1 MGADERI
8 FDGKFVKM
16 SEKMISDFCIQFKIL
31 PKIPMTWG
39 ELNEKVLEVKGWLV
53 KNGLFED
60 DFHITDDPTFQ
71 KSLRIDL
78 GLSKNLVIDQD
89 KILTFLRNHFED
101 LYFIE

>member
-8 FDGKFVKM
+8 FDGKFVKK
-16 SEKMISDFCIQFKIL
+16 EKNMISDICIQFKIL

-39 ELNEKVLEVKGWLV
+39 ELNEKVGEVKKILI

-60 DFHITDDPTFQ
+60 DFHITDDPSFQ

-78 GLSKNLVIDQD
+78 GLSKNLVIDQLD
-89 KILTFLRNHFED
+89 ILTFLRNHFEN